1 MEVYRLSRA
10 PYSDHLSGKGA
21 AMKGA
26 RWNSQGVEM
35 IYTAG
40 NRSLAMAEVAVH
52 LSLATLPP
60 DFMMLT
66 IWIPDDISLKK
77 LTADSLPPH
86 WNAFP
91 HSRETQRAG
100 DEFIAERAFCVL
112 QVPSAV
118 TRGDFNILLNPGH
131 PDFSRVRI
139 MDKAP
144 FPFDRRIFS

>member
-1 MEVYRLSRA
+1 
-10 PYSDHLSGKGA
+10 
-21 AMKGA
+21 
-26 RWNSQGVEM
+26 M

-40 NRSLAMAEVAVH
+40 NRSLGMAEVAVH

-66 IWIPDDISLKK
+66 IRIPDDIAVKK
-77 LTADSLPPH
+77 LAVASLPPH

-100 DEFIAERAFCVL
+100 DGFITENAFCAL

-118 TRGDFNILLNPGH
+118 TQGDFNVLINPYH
-131 PDFSRVRI
+131 PDFNRI
-139 MDKAP
+139 SIIGKVP